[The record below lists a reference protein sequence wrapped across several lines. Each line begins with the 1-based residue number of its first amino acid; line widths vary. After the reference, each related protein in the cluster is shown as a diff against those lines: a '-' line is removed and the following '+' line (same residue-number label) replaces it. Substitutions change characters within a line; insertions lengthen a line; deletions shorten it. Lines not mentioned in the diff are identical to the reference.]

1 MENKK
6 SVFQRLLVGFKKGF
20 STPTLP
26 PDILKI
32 QAHPLIRI
40 LRFLGGI
47 SFLIIL
53 SKNYSSI
60 YVLYI
65 CMFICTIFTIYHFI
79 ISIYSIKHII
89 KLLKSDELD
98 IRNSP

>member
-6 SVFQRLLVGFKKGF
+6 TVLQRLFIGFKKGY

-26 PDILKI
+26 PNILKI
-32 QAHPLIRI
+32 QALPLIRI
-40 LRFLGGI
+40 LRFLGGVC
-47 SFLIIL
+47 FLIIL

-60 YVLYI
+60 YVLCI

-79 ISIYSIKHII
+79 LSYYRIKHII
-89 KLLKSDELD
+89 KVLKSDELD
-98 IRNSP
+98 IRNSS